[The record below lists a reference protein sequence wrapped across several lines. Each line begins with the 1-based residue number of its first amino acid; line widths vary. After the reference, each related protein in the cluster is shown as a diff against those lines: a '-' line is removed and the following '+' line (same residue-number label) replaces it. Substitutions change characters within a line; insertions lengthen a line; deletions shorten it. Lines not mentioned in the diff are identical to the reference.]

1 LLLKNINLELSHLVS
16 FFLKRYVI
24 YYFCTVKI
32 NQYLDATYLKTASQ
46 ANFSEEENQQKVV
59 ALIREAILYDYK
71 LIMIR
76 AKYIPLAKQML
87 LEAGNLNLVGTVIG
101 FHEGTYTIEEKL
113 EEAQKAINLGA
124 DELDFVVNYQA
135 YKKGEIDLVKKEIT
149 KGIELALANNK
160 VVKWIIEVAA
170 LTSKEIIVISQLIKD
185 IVFNDFGKENSGKVF
200 VKSSTGFYKTENNLP
215 NGATFEAMKL
225 IVENAKPLKIKAA
238 GGVRDYQTA
247 VKMVKLGVDRIGTS
261 SSKEIVRKEINL
273 NSDY

>member
-1 LLLKNINLELSHLVS
+1 MLKNINLELTHLVS

-24 YYFCTVKI
+24 YYFCIVKI

-87 LEAGNLNLVGTVIG
+87 LEAGKLNLVGTVIG
-101 FHEGTYTIEEKL
+101 FHEGTNTIEEKL

-185 IVFNDFGKENSGKVF
+185 IVFNDFGKENSDKVF

>member
-1 LLLKNINLELSHLVS
+1 
-16 FFLKRYVI
+16 
-24 YYFCTVKI
+24 VKI

-46 ANFSEEENQQKVV
+46 ANFSEEENQQKVI

-76 AKYIPLAKQML
+76 ANYIPLAKKMFQ
-87 LEAGNLNLVGTVIG
+87 EAGKENLIGTVIG
-101 FHEGTYTIEEKL
+101 FHEGTYTIKEKL
-113 EEAQKAINLGA
+113 EEAQKAISLGA
-124 DELDFVVNYQA
+124 DELDFVVNYEA
-135 YKKGEIDLVKKEIT
+135 FKKGEIDLVKKEIT

-185 IVFNDFGKENSGKVF
+185 IVFNDFGEENSDKVF

-225 IVENAKPLKIKAA
+225 ILENAKPLKIKAA

-247 VKMVKLGVDRIGTS
+247 IKMVELGVDRIGTS
-261 SSKEIVRKEINL
+261 SSKEIVKKGINL
-273 NSDY
+273 NTDY